1 MSSNTAA
8 RVASAPAAEEVFNVI
23 YAAEHRRVGQYVY
36 WHMPDSV
43 RARHEDVT
51 QEVFLGLWEHL
62 QKGREVTHPFALLKR
77 MAQRRIADQFAARR
91 RDAGAV
97 LVDVTDPAEPAVA
110 TMGTHSRYAAGEPE
124 MAMVAAELETAME
137 RMRDVSARWRDLHG
151 RAGRMKAREGQ
162 RGPGVDPNPSRTA
175 KVEAARI
182 EIRRQRDEALME
194 LQEACGLVGRLRAEL
209 ERAGG
214 DSWQSSCGWPPSA
227 ARDGSRRNGPLS
239 DPTVKECPERH
250 CLADIES
257 VGFLEDGTRTCRACS
272 TAATARH
279 RAKATV

>member
-8 RVASAPAAEEVFNVI
+8 RVASAPAAEEVFNAI

-62 QKGREVTHPFALLKR
+62 QKGREVNHPFALLKR

-137 RMRDVSARWRDLHG
+137 RMRDASARWRDLHG

-162 RGPGVDPNPSRTA
+162 RGPGVDPTRRVPPRSRRPA
-175 KVEAARI
+175 SRFAVSGMRLSWSC
-182 EIRRQRDEALME
+182 RR
-194 LQEACGLVGRLRAEL
+194 
-209 ERAGG
+209 RAGLWG
-214 DSWQSSCGWPPSA
+214 VSVPSWSA
-227 ARDGSRRNGPLS
+227 PGVTAGSR
-239 DPTVKECPERH
+239 
-250 CLADIES
+250 LA
-257 VGFLEDGTRTCRACS
+257 GGLRRRLGTGAD
-272 TAATARH
+272 ATAPCPIRP
-279 RAKATV
+279 